1 MQLHYGT
8 LIMIGSKISTWITFS
23 SQSFFRY
30 ITILY
35 YLNDVE
41 EGGETAFPVAD
52 YQNFNESVSVV
63 IPDPSF
69 LTLHWFLPCMGSQQ
83 KESDPRERE
92 ENDSRVDRGTFQGL
106 LVKLCNIPSTSCED
120 LTIKF
125 SDKRLKIDFIMTFIK
140 KFKRRRF
147 DATSRH
153 YQVNKKC

>member
-1 MQLHYGT
+1 
-8 LIMIGSKISTWITFS
+8 
-23 SQSFFRY
+23 
-30 ITILY
+30 
-35 YLNDVE
+35 
-41 EGGETAFPVAD
+41 
-52 YQNFNESVSVV
+52 
-63 IPDPSF
+63 
-69 LTLHWFLPCMGSQQ
+69 MGSQQ

-147 DATSRH
+147 DVSNIEVSKFVPQFMSPRYRFQALCLDKYSTESVEDIFFH
-153 YQVNKKC
+153 YALVKVII